1 MKKNKVI
8 FLATEIILCVLALFF
23 TFKMFDQNET
33 EKKVAVIVQNSGD
46 KNWDSFIKGLKESAK
61 VNNIHLI
68 ICNADEINNID
79 DQKEFIN
86 EQIENGVDAFII
98 SPAPGSKTKTEMK
111 TICGDKPFIL
121 VTEDVYMGENK
132 KSEYPVIKPDNYKI
146 GYSLG
151 KEMVGKSIKK
161 IKSASA
167 ILRSWWKFA

>member
-46 KNWDSFIKGLKESAK
+46 KNWNSFIKGLKESAK

-79 DQKEFIN
+79 DQKELIN
-86 EQIENGVDAFII
+86 EQIENGVDKSGSGKQNKNRNEDYLWRQAIYI
-98 SPAPGSKTKTEMK
+98 S
-111 TICGDKPFIL
+111 
-121 VTEDVYMGENK
+121 N
-132 KSEYPVIKPDNYKI
+132 
-146 GYSLG
+146 
-151 KEMVGKSIKK
+151 
-161 IKSASA
+161 
-167 ILRSWWKFA
+167 

>member
-46 KNWDSFIKGLKESAK
+46 KNWNSFIKGLKESAK

-79 DQKEFIN
+79 DQKELIN

-161 IKSASA
+161 IGIVLGQKEKEE
-167 ILRSWWKFA
+167 R

>member
-46 KNWDSFIKGLKESAK
+46 KNWNSFIKGLKESAK

-79 DQKEFIN
+79 DQKELIN
-86 EQIENGVDAFII
+86 
-98 SPAPGSKTKTEMK
+98 
-111 TICGDKPFIL
+111 
-121 VTEDVYMGENK
+121 
-132 KSEYPVIKPDNYKI
+132 
-146 GYSLG
+146 
-151 KEMVGKSIKK
+151 
-161 IKSASA
+161 
-167 ILRSWWKFA
+167 

>member
-68 ICNADEINNID
+68 ICNAIRATEYNIIIGHSESKKKAAKAVINSYK
-79 DQKEFIN
+79 QK
-86 EQIENGVDAFII
+86 
-98 SPAPGSKTKTEMK
+98 
-111 TICGDKPFIL
+111 
-121 VTEDVYMGENK
+121 
-132 KSEYPVIKPDNYKI
+132 
-146 GYSLG
+146 
-151 KEMVGKSIKK
+151 
-161 IKSASA
+161 
-167 ILRSWWKFA
+167 